1 MAAILR
7 IQKHTL
13 KYKNSRELIEDEMK
27 LSDDISAGNLK
38 CGFTLFVPRRRGM
51 KTVFVVSWRRE

>member
-27 LSDDISAGNLK
+27 LSDDIS
-38 CGFTLFVPRRRGM
+38 GFTLFVPRRRGM